1 MSNYVES
8 YVTSRRSELPN
19 TETAITHDLIP
30 EQQREDAD
38 ILIRLLEDYYRHL
51 NSEGL
56 PSYEIN
62 SILQESD
69 IDSASN
75 DFIERIQSEIAKTFP
90 TSLQFD
96 KVSFY
101 KKVVQYYSSRGT
113 EDSALVFFKLFFDET
128 AEIFYPK
135 DNLFKLSQGRWNIDK
150 NALEP
155 YVQGILTNSF
165 TLSENNIGATLDFVN
180 RPALSHESV
189 LYINPADEDSHIRG
203 SEYANDLS
211 GKGNNVEFRYD
222 TNVLV
227 DPNASYNAVTN
238 PYVTTVTTPDFNYS
252 EKAYEYSNAKRKF
265 GIITNLNYGGS
276 VENRLPEMSAFC
288 WVKNLHGNPGTEGVW
303 GNNNWALIDF
313 DRSDVFSLWIN
324 SDGYLAFAGN
334 ASNEDSIGTNLT
346 GSAASGVFDIAAN
359 GKAYDHS
366 TSAIAG
372 SFYGKTHKYNLG
384 DTDWHYVGVTY
395 SSTRIILWVDGEAAQ
410 VFTPNSGT
418 LGALGQGARRFGI
431 IGDGSESGAGDDGGY
446 GNPSTNR
453 HWFTGSIAGTHLHET
468 EICSDDS
475 TIAAGD
481 TNANVTANMNATRP
495 FTMTGNEAA
504 GTGYPTRYKAQ
515 ISRYELVDTEINLAS
530 EVDLDNSLKAYYN
543 FGISDSYTIG
553 ATTLFDISTYQNAH
567 SSVICNFCSHGA
579 NYIQFG
585 PTTAANPSMVDD
597 RIVNRSVS
605 GTLSSTEQ
613 VTLVSWIKKNNYV
626 DANGGDLT
634 YGMIAKL
641 EDYVGEKKIEMMLDQ
656 TDGSI
661 GFFKAQSNTTYQGL
675 TSSKATK
682 IYHSSLANFSIT
694 NKIVDNEW
702 HMVAMK
708 IDGRSNQNGS
718 VAISLDGGAFETI
731 WSGGSS
737 NDGDFLNWTPD
748 ENTHF
753 TIGNAQILTNGI
765 ASQAAGSYS
774 NVDVVDQVVVSGS
787 TNANY
792 NGTYVYDSTEEIWY
806 NNTNTSATDGSKGYF
821 YFNSSANRWQFGSTS
836 GYAKSTANAAANAQL
851 NPSPL
856 ESQGFW
862 LVDENTNWQPG
873 NANIT
878 SIALG
883 LSFEESSSSASLPDS
898 RSTHFPFSGN
908 INSASIY
915 QKQLSDSEVL
925 ALYNSTKANTENYI
939 VTSLSEGI
947 SGKYNIYY
955 SGATH
960 SQVTSVSPT
969 YINLLGVESS
979 TRLIS
984 PTFNASITPTDG
996 NYLNQKGFASSI
1008 NKLQDSNYWQNFSYE
1023 VRSGVSSSKWLNE
1036 FLNLVHPAGLKLFAA
1051 LVLKIY
1057 NNNEWDRHLINRY
1070 YSIKQRLVEDSSSAS
1085 LLREKERLEKTI
1097 GKLYRIDPDKDY
1109 LSDFSWIRETAIDSN
1124 ATGYG
1129 IPTYQPG
1136 YLYKEFATIQFLV
1149 EALLTPSENGITEEE
1164 RYWINFG
1171 KNYISHVILK
1181 ILHESTE
1188 NVHDRAFESYA
1199 LGQLKFSDVTGSKQ
1213 YLNYTL
1219 DKGALN
1225 TEINLGLSDSDG
1237 NPLQELTFTAL
1248 PPQVRSLGT
1257 LAMFP
1262 YIRATLSGASSS
1274 SSSSNNDYVLS
1285 SYEADGDGTTYDNS
1299 SIDPELEDL
1308 GIQV

>member
-8 YVTSRRSELPN
+8 YVTTRRSQIPN
-19 TETAITHDLIP
+19 TETAIVHDLIP

-56 PSYEIN
+56 PSREIT
-62 SILQESD
+62 SILEESD
-69 IDSASN
+69 IDSAS
-75 DFIERIQSEIAKTFP
+75 DEYIERIQSEIAKTFP

-113 EDSALVFFKLFFDET
+113 EDSALVFFKLFFNET
-128 AEIFYPK
+128 ADVFYPK
-135 DNLFKLSQGRWNIDK
+135 DNLFNLSQGAWDIDT

-155 YVQGILTNSF
+155 SVQGVLSNSF
-165 TLSENNIGATLDFVN
+165 TLRDNNIGATLDFVN
-180 RPALSHESV
+180 TPALSHESV
-189 LYINPADEDSHIRG
+189 FYINPADEDSHR
-203 SEYANDLS
+203 SDSNYANDLS

-227 DPNASYNAVTN
+227 DTTAAYDSITN
-238 PYVTTVTTPDFNYS
+238 PYVTTITAPDFNYS

-288 WVKNLHGNPGTEGVW
+288 WVKNLHGNGGTEGQFINDNW
-303 GNNNWALIDF
+303 GLIDF
-313 DRSDVFSLWIN
+313 DRSDVFNLWIS

-334 ASNEDSIGTNLT
+334 ASNESSIGSNQT
-346 GSAASGVFDIAAN
+346 GGSSSVFDISAN

-431 IGDGSESGAGDDGGY
+431 IGDGSESGASDDGGY

-453 HWFTGSIAGTHLHET
+453 VWFTGSIAGMHLHET

-481 TNANVTANMNATRP
+481 INSNVTANMNATRP

-515 ISRYELVDTEINLAS
+515 ISRYELVDTANRLDEEVNLA
-530 EVDLDNSLKAYYN
+530 NSLKAYYN
-543 FGISDSYTIG
+543 FGISDSYEIG
-553 ATTLFDISTYQNAH
+553 STTMFDVSTYQNAH
-567 SSVICNFCSHGA
+567 SSVICDFCSHGPNNIA
-579 NYIQFG
+579 FDPIHG
-585 PTTAANPSMVDD
+585 SNPSLVSD
-597 RIVNRSVS
+597 RIANRSVS
-605 GTLSSTEQ
+605 GALSSTEE
-613 VTLVSWIKKNNYV
+613 VTLVSWIKTDDYV
-626 DANGGDLT
+626 DAKGGDLT

-661 GFFKAQSNTTYQGL
+661 GFFKSQAATTYQGL

-682 IYHSSLANFSIT
+682 IYHSSLANFSTT

-708 IDGRSNQNGS
+708 IDGRSSENGL

-731 WSGGSS
+731 WSGSSS
-737 NDGDFLNWTPD
+737 NDGAFLNWAPD
-748 ENTHF
+748 ENTYF
-753 TIGNAQILTNGI
+753 TIGNAQILSIGL
-765 ASQAAGSYS
+765 S
-774 NVDVVDQVVVSGS
+774 S
-787 TNANY
+787 TAL
-792 NGTYVYDSTEEIWY
+792 DSTGV
-806 NNTNTSATDGSKGYF
+806 N
-821 YFNSSANRWQFGSTS
+821 
-836 GYAKSTANAAANAQL
+836 KSTY
-851 NPSPL
+851 
-856 ESQGFW
+856 
-862 LVDENTNWQPG
+862 
-873 NANIT
+873 
-878 SIALG
+878 
-883 LSFEESSSSASLPDS
+883 
-898 RSTHFPFSGN
+898 FPFSGN

-915 QKQLSDSEVL
+915 QKQVSDSEIL
-925 ALYNSTKANTENYI
+925 AMYNSTKTNVENYI
-939 VTSLSEGI
+939 VSSLTAGV

-955 SGATH
+955 TGPTH
-960 SQVTSVSPT
+960 SQVTSVPPT
-969 YINLLGVESS
+969 YVDLPDVESS

-984 PTFNASITPTDG
+984 PSFTSSINPTEG
-996 NYLNQKGFASSI
+996 SYLNQKGFLSAI

-1023 VRSGVSSSKWLNE
+1023 VRSGISSTRWINE

-1057 NNNEWDRHLINRY
+1057 NDNEWDGHYIDKFYELKQSLIQDPTNAANLAA
-1070 YSIKQRLVEDSSSAS
+1070 KENL
-1085 LLREKERLEKTI
+1085 EKEIAKF
-1097 GKLYRIDPDKDY
+1097 YRIGEEQDY
-1109 LSDFSWIRETAIDSN
+1109 LSDFSWIRETATDLRN
-1124 ATGYG
+1124 PTGYG
-1129 IPTYQPG
+1129 TPTYQPG
-1136 YLYKEFATIQFLV
+1136 YLYKESATIQFLV
-1149 EALLTPSENGITEEE
+1149 EALLTPSDTAITAEEQ
-1164 RYWINFG
+1164 YWINVG
-1171 KNYISHVILK
+1171 KNYIAHVILK

-1219 DKGALN
+1219 DQGALN
-1225 TEINLGLSDSDG
+1225 TKIDLGLSDSNGD
-1237 NPLQELTFTAL
+1237 PLQQLTFTAL
-1248 PPQVRSLGT
+1248 PSQVRPQGIIS
-1257 LAMFP
+1257 MFP
-1262 YIRATLSGASSS
+1262 YVRATLSGSSSS

-1285 SYEADGDGTTYDNS
+1285 SYVADGDGTPYDNS